1 LLHRT
6 SSAVEPIQAAGKNA
20 RPLHARQF
28 RGNSFDAPSDARV
41 NATTTERNQRRTNR
55 QLPDPCPMWIVQI
68 ALRRPYTFLVMALLI
83 LLATPLALL
92 NMATDIFP
100 EINIPV
106 VSVIWN
112 YGGLSA
118 QEMGQRITAVT
129 ERALTTTVSDI
140 EHIESQ
146 SLAGVAVVKIF
157 FQPSA
162 NIPTAIAQVVSI
174 SSAQL
179 RQLPPGLTPPLIIK
193 YSASS
198 VPVIQ
203 LGLSDPTLSEQAL
216 FDAATNNL
224 RPKLVTIPGAAVPW
238 PYGGKFRQISVDLDT
253 EALLAKGLT
262 PLDVVNAVNTQNLVL
277 PSGTAKIGDTEF
289 NVAVKG
295 SPDTIAG
302 LNDLPVRTVNGAT
315 TYLREVAHV
324 RDGFQ
329 PQTNVVR
336 QDGQRGVLLSIL
348 KNGGSSTLQ
357 IVNDLRAM
365 LPVALTSLPET
376 LKVTPLFDQSVFV
389 KAAISGVVRE
399 ALIAACLTAALILL
413 FLGNWRSTCIIAVSI
428 PLSILSSVLALW
440 TLGET
445 INIMTLGG
453 LALAVGI
460 LVDDATVTIENIER
474 HIHQGTDLHEAILTG
489 AGEIAVPALVSTL
502 CICIVFV
509 PMFFLTGVAHFLF
522 VPLAEAVVFAMLA
535 SYVLSRTLVPTL
547 VMLLMDRAHA
557 PAADAPPGALRRVY
571 LRFDA
576 AFERMRGGYVLI
588 LSQLLTRRGRFG
600 GFFVAFC
607 ALSCLLY
614 PFLGRDFF
622 PRVDA
627 GLIRLHVRAPTGTRI
642 EETARLADR
651 VDSAIR
657 EIIPPAELDTIL
669 DNIGLPYSGIN
680 LSYSNGGTIGT
691 LDSEIQVAL
700 KPDHGPTNDYV
711 RQLRAELPRR
721 FPGVEFFFQPADIV
735 TQILNFGLP
744 SAIDVQIS
752 GNALAANYAVAGKLL
767 AEVRQIPGAVDAR
780 IQQRLDEPGV
790 SLQIDRTKV
799 QQLGLS
805 AADVANNVLLSLSG
819 STQTQPAFWLNPANG
834 IVYNI
839 AVQSPQYRVDS
850 VDALLRTPV
859 NAAGGSGTTQLLG
872 NLVKLDP
879 ERQLAVVSHYDISP
893 VVDLYLSVDGTDL
906 GTVAAAVQDLVD
918 KHRAELPRGSHIT
931 VRGQVKTMQTSF
943 IGLGIGLVMAIVL
956 VYLLIVVNFQSW
968 VDPFIII
975 TALPAALAGIAWML
989 LITGTTLSVPALTG
1003 AIMTMGV
1010 ATANSILMVSFAR
1023 QRLQAGRPPLSAAL
1037 EAGATR
1043 LRPVLMTALA
1053 MIVGMIPMALGMGEG
1068 AEQNAPL
1075 GRATIGGLLFATVST
1090 LFFVPVVFASIHQ
1103 RLARKAARHPAG
1115 SVPPTGLQGS
1125 TAHV

>member
-1 LLHRT
+1 
-6 SSAVEPIQAAGKNA
+6 
-20 RPLHARQF
+20 
-28 RGNSFDAPSDARV
+28 
-41 NATTTERNQRRTNR
+41 
-55 QLPDPCPMWIVQI
+55 MWIVQI

-83 LLATPLALL
+83 LLATPLALF

-106 VSVIWN
+106 ISVIWK
-112 YGGLSA
+112 YDGLSA
-118 QEMGQRITAVT
+118 QDVGLRITSVT

-146 SLAGVAVVKIF
+146 SVAGTAVVKIY
-157 FQPSA
+157 FQPGA
-162 NIPTAIAQVVSI
+162 NIQTAIAQVVSI
-174 SSAQL
+174 SQAQL
-179 RQLPPGLTPPLIIK
+179 RQLPPGITPPLIIK

-198 VPVIQ
+198 IPVIQ
-203 LGLSDPTLSEQAL
+203 LGLSDPTMSEQAL
-216 FDAATNNL
+216 FDTAINFL

-238 PYGGKFRQISVDLDT
+238 PYGGKSRQISVDLDT
-253 EALLAKGLT
+253 EALLSKGMT
-262 PLDVVNAVNTQNLVL
+262 PIDVVNAVNAQNLML
-277 PSGTAKIGDTEF
+277 PSGTAKIGETEF
-289 NVAVKG
+289 AIDLKG
-295 SPDTIAG
+295 SPDTVAG
-302 LNDLPVRTVNGAT
+302 LNDLPVRSANGAT

-324 RDGFQ
+324 RDGFA
-329 PQTNVVR
+329 PQTNIVR
-336 QDGQRGVLLSIL
+336 QDGQRGVLLSVL

-365 LPVALTSLPET
+365 LPAALQSLPET
-376 LKVTPLFDQSVFV
+376 FKVAALFDQSVFV
-389 KAAISGVVRE
+389 KSAISGVVRE

-428 PLSILSSVLALW
+428 PLSILSSILALW
-440 TLGET
+440 SMGET

-474 HIHQGTDLHEAILTG
+474 HLHQGADMHEAILTG

-509 PMFFLTGVAHFLF
+509 PMFFLTGVAHYLF

-535 SYVLSRTLVPTL
+535 SYVLSRTLVPTM
-547 VMLLMDRAHA
+547 VMLLMDHA
-557 PAADAPPGALRRVY
+557 RADASAPPSLLQRVY
-571 LRFDA
+571 RRFDA

-588 LSQLLTRRGRFG
+588 LSQLLTRRARFAG
-600 GFFVAFC
+600 AFLAFC
-607 ALSCLLY
+607 ALSCCLY

-622 PRVDA
+622 PSVDA

-642 EETARLADR
+642 EETARLADQ
-651 VDSAIR
+651 VDGAIR
-657 EIIPPAELDTIL
+657 ETIAAEDLESIL

-680 LSYSNGGTIGT
+680 LSYSNAGTIGT
-691 LDSEIQVAL
+691 LDSDVQVAL
-700 KPDHGPTNDYV
+700 KPGHAPTNDYIE
-711 RQLRAELPRR
+711 RLRAELPRR

-744 SAIDVQIS
+744 AAIDVQLS
-752 GNALAANYAVAGKLL
+752 GNKLAANFAIASRLQ
-767 AEVRQIPGAVDAR
+767 ARIRQIPGAVDVH
-780 IQQRLDEPGV
+780 ILQRMDEPAMAL
-790 SLQIDRTKV
+790 SIDRTKV
-799 QQLGLS
+799 QQIGLS
-805 AADVANNVLLSLSG
+805 ASDVAQNVLLSLSG
-819 STQTQPAFWLNPANG
+819 SSQTQPAFWLNPVNG
-834 IVYNI
+834 VVYNI
-839 AVQSPQYRVDS
+839 AVQSPQYRIDS

-859 NAAGGSGTTQLLG
+859 NASGKDAPAQLLG
-872 NLVKLDP
+872 NLVKLEP
-879 ERQLAVVSHYDISP
+879 ERQLALVSHYDISP
-893 VVDLYLSVDGTDL
+893 VIDLYVSVDGRDL
-906 GTVAAAVQDLVD
+906 GGVAADVQRLVD
-918 KHRAELPRGSHIT
+918 QARAELPRGAQIN
-931 VRGQVKTMQTSF
+931 VRGQVSTMQRSF
-943 IGLGIGLVMAIVL
+943 VGLAIGLVMAIVL

-1010 ATANSILMVSFAR
+1010 ATANSILMVAFAR
-1023 QRLQAGRPPLSAAL
+1023 QRLQEGRPPLSAAL

-1053 MIVGMIPMALGMGEG
+1053 MVVGMIPMALGWGEG

-1103 RLARKAARHPAG
+1103 RLARKAARR
-1115 SVPPTGLQGS
+1115 PTGGQPAAGLPGS
-1125 TAHV
+1125 TVHV